1 MNSHWNNQT
10 TNDKSKEPKK
20 QFDEPIFMDF
30 QTRAYQGRSG
40 AEGSQGGCP
49 IADVEG
55 NCLVS
60 GVFEDSAP
68 IGGA

>member
-1 MNSHWNNQT
+1 MSSHGNTQT

-20 QFDEPIFMDF
+20 QFEEPISMDF
-30 QTRAYQGRSG
+30 QTRAIQGSNG
-40 AEGSQGGCP
+40 ILGSQGGCP
-49 IADVEG
+49 AADAEG

>member
-30 QTRAYQGRSG
+30 QTSAIQGSNG
-40 AEGSQGGCP
+40 VPGSQGGCP
-49 IADVEG
+49 VADVED